1 MVISKVAGLRTSGHN
16 QVVVFKILIRALDPA
31 SRQIDAGD
39 LGHQNRDVRMTSQD
53 MPNRR
58 GDCWR
63 RQACRGDLI
72 KKGLKYVM
80 IGAVNQR
87 HFNAF
92 SVWQFLGQ
100 RVCCGE
106 ATKAA
111 ADNDDS

>member
-1 MVISKVAGLRTSGHN
+1 MNGNIT
-16 QVVVFKILIRALDPA
+16 VVLQH
-31 SRQIDAGD
+31 SS
-39 LGHQNRDVRMTSQD
+39 NRYS
-53 MPNRR
+53 NIARR
-58 GDCWR
+58 KS
-63 RQACRGDLI
+63 CRGDLI